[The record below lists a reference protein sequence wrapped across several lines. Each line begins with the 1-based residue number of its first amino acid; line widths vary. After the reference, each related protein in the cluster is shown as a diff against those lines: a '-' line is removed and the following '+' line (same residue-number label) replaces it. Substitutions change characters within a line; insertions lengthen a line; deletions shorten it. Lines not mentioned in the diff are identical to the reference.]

1 VNRLAQ
7 KARSFSASP
16 ELLASSFDPRLC
28 DEKNP
33 LAPAFD
39 GDERGSGDIFL
50 FDRNLFKLFH
60 FFAAAAPMLPFI
72 ARITPGRF
80 TPPGMP
86 WGAPWLNR
94 DRPHSDQLATI

>member
-1 VNRLAQ
+1 VNGFTQ

-16 ELLASSFDPRLC
+16 ELLASSFNQRLC

-39 GDERGSGDIFL
+39 GDRSGSGAIFL
-50 FDRNLFKLFH
+50 FVRNFFKAVH
-60 FFAAAAPMLPFI
+60 FSALAAPILPFI

-80 TPPGMP
+80 ATTPLWPEP
-86 WGAPWLNR
+86 
-94 DRPHSDQLATI
+94 

>member
-1 VNRLAQ
+1 VNGFTQ

-16 ELLASSFDPRLC
+16 ELLASSFDQRLC

-39 GDERGSGDIFL
+39 GDGSGSGAILL
-50 FDRNLFKLFH
+50 FDRNLSKLFH
-60 FFAAAAPMLPFI
+60 FSAPAAPMLPFI

-80 TPPGMP
+80 ATRPPWP
-86 WGAPWLNR
+86 EP
-94 DRPHSDQLATI
+94 

>member
-33 LAPAFD
+33 LAPHSTAMHQVLELSFCLIA
-39 GDERGSGDIFL
+39 IFST
-50 FDRNLFKLFH
+50 LFH
-60 FFAAAAPMLPFI
+60 FSAASAPILPFI

-80 TPPGMP
+80 APE
-86 WGAPWLNR
+86 GALRGP
-94 DRPHSDQLATI
+94 

>member
-1 VNRLAQ
+1 
-7 KARSFSASP
+7 
-16 ELLASSFDPRLC
+16 
-28 DEKNP
+28 
-33 LAPAFD
+33 
-39 GDERGSGDIFL
+39 L

-60 FFAAAAPMLPFI
+60 FFAAAAPILPFI

>member
-1 VNRLAQ
+1 VNGFTQ

-16 ELLASSFDPRLC
+16 ELIASSFDQRPC

-39 GDERGSGDIFL
+39 GDGSASGAIFL
-50 FDRNLFKLFH
+50 FDRNLFKAVPLFCPRL
-60 FFAAAAPMLPFI
+60 AAPILPFI

-80 TPPGMP
+80 ATGRC
-86 WGAPWLNR
+86 GLNR
-94 DRPHSDQLATI
+94 DRCHSDQLATI